1 MEKIKKKIKNKK
13 GTTVT
18 EFVLVLPI
26 LLISLCIIISGGQML
41 INKCVL
47 NYAASEAARKACV
60 QASLDDAREIA
71 QSSAQKIV
79 KEGLGM
85 TLNNTRGDNNSGVT
99 VYGST
104 WEKGYT
110 VSVTVFGKYNT
121 VFPLIDSDGWTNSHS
136 PSSTKRMIIEN
147 NSENKLGY

>member
-13 GTTVT
+13 GTAVA

-60 QASLDDAREIA
+60 QVSLDKARDVA

-85 TLNNTRGDNNSGVT
+85 TLNNTRGDNKSGVT

-110 VSVTVFGKYNT
+110 VSVTVSGKFDT
-121 VFPLIDSDGWTNSHS
+121 VFPLIDSDGWTNKHTMN
-136 PSSTKRMIIEN
+136 STKRMIIEN
-147 NSENKLGY
+147 NSDSKLGY